1 MFFSVKRQVSTAK
14 VAACVF
20 RAIVP
25 RFMTELAIIFLLLV
39 FNGLFAMT
47 EIAIVSAKIPR
58 LQQRADEGSRG
69 ARLALK
75 LAQNP
80 ERFLSTVQIGITL
93 VGVLAGAYG
102 GASLSHYVE
111 PWLRQIPW
119 PWLAGH
125 APQVAFGLVVVFITY
140 LSLVIGE
147 LVPKTL
153 ALRNAEGIA
162 SVMAGPMDWLSR
174 VVRPAVWVLEFSTR
188 ALLRLFGKSKPP
200 SGPTLAEVE
209 VLVREG
215 LTTGN
220 VHHQESEMVEGVF
233 DLRDMRTEEIMRPK
247 PKVIFLHADDT
258 ASSAAEQLGNG
269 VRQVVFPV
277 YEESRDHLVGL
288 VSLRALFLSVA
299 AGRTEKVSEL
309 MREPVFVSDNQPA
322 LTLLEELRRASH
334 HAAMVTDEFGIV
346 RGLVTIED
354 LAEEIVGDLTN
365 RADSPDFTQI
375 RESAPGSW
383 IVDGMAEI
391 DAVNAAIPG
400 FESVSSA
407 EEDSFQTLAGFIMQH
422 LERLPREGE
431 KFTVG
436 EFEIDVIDMDRQRI
450 DKVSLRRLEPSPG
463 SALPD
468 ALVK

>member
-1 MFFSVKRQVSTAK
+1 
-14 VAACVF
+14 
-20 RAIVP
+20 
-25 RFMTELAIIFLLLV
+25 MTELAIIIVLLV
-39 FNGLFAMT
+39 FNGLFAMA
-47 EIAIVSAKIPR
+47 EIAIVSAKKAR
-58 LQQRADEGSRG
+58 LEGRADEGSKG
-69 ARLALK
+69 AKLALK

-93 VGVLAGAYG
+93 VGVLAGAFG

-111 PWLRQIPW
+111 PWLKQIPW

-125 APQVAFGLVVVFITY
+125 AEQTAFGLVVVFITY

-147 LVPKTL
+147 LVPKSL

-162 SVMAGPMDWLSR
+162 CVMAGPMDWISR
-174 VVRPAVWVLEFSTR
+174 VGRPIVWVLELSTR
-188 ALLRLFGKSKPP
+188 TLLLLFGKSKPP

-247 PKVIFLHADDT
+247 PKVIFLQADDI
-258 ASSAAEQLGNG
+258 AASAAEQLGNG
-269 VRQVVFPV
+269 VNQVVFPV
-277 YEESRDHLVGL
+277 FEGSRDHVVGL

-299 AGRTEKVSEL
+299 AGRSEKVSEL

-322 LTLLEELRRASH
+322 LTLSEELRRAPH
-334 HAAMVTDEFGIV
+334 HAAIVTDEFGIV

-365 RADSPDFTQI
+365 RPGSPNHPQI
-375 RESAPGSW
+375 RETAPQAW

-391 DAVNAAIPG
+391 DTVNHAIPD
-400 FESVSSA
+400 FESVSNA

-431 KFTVG
+431 KFIVG
-436 EFEIDVIDMDRQRI
+436 EFEIDIIDMDRQRI
-450 DKVSLRRLEPSPG
+450 DKVGVRRI
-463 SALPD
+463 D
-468 ALVK
+468 APTDPVVAEE

>member
-1 MFFSVKRQVSTAK
+1 MSK
-14 VAACVF
+14 VAACLI

-25 RFMTELAIIFLLLV
+25 GFMTELAIIIVLLV
-39 FNGLFAMT
+39 FNGLFAMA
-47 EIAIVSAKIPR
+47 EIAIVSAKKAR
-58 LQQRADEGSRG
+58 LQGRADEGSKG
-69 ARLALK
+69 AKLALK

-93 VGVLAGAYG
+93 VGVLAGAFG

-111 PWLRQIPW
+111 PWLKQIPW
-119 PWLAGH
+119 PWLDGH
-125 APQVAFGLVVVFITY
+125 AEQVAFGLVVVFITY

-147 LVPKTL
+147 LVPKSL

-162 SVMAGPMDWLSR
+162 CLMAGPMDGLSR
-174 VVRPAVWVLEFSTR
+174 VAGPIVWILELSTR
-188 ALLRLFGKSKPP
+188 TLLLLFGKSKPP

-220 VHHQESEMVEGVF
+220 VHHEESEMVEGVF

-247 PKVIFLHADDT
+247 PKVIFLQADDI
-258 ASSAAEQLGNG
+258 AASAAEQLENG
-269 VRQVVFPV
+269 VNQVVFPV
-277 YEESRDHLVGL
+277 FEGSRDHVVGL

-299 AGRTEKVSEL
+299 AGRSEKVSEL

-322 LTLLEELRRASH
+322 LTLSEELRRAPH

-365 RADSPDFTQI
+365 RPGSADHPQI
-375 RESAPGSW
+375 RETAPKSW
-383 IVDGMAEI
+383 IADGMAEI
-391 DAVNAAIPG
+391 DTVNHAIPD

-436 EFEIDVIDMDRQRI
+436 EFEIDIIDMDRQRI
-450 DKVSLRRLEPSPG
+450 DKVGVRRIDAPTEP
-463 SALPD
+463 AV
-468 ALVK
+468 AEE